1 MKLKTQWLLLA
12 SFSILPYLVLV
23 VAGAWWMY
31 STGWWLWWVVGAA
44 LVTVVGWPLIS
55 LLQRRTPMPA
65 PRGTGPSTDWSPAG
79 RAAWSDV
86 EQMANRLKDEDIP
99 LDDPQAL
106 ITLSR
111 EIVETV
117 AHTFHAR
124 SKNPLLEVPVP
135 HLLQIVE
142 LVARDL
148 RETFSANIPGSHI
161 LTIHDLQRLQRLV
174 RVAPTLYRLYR
185 VVALVV
191 NPTTA
196 LARELSGMAQ
206 EKMLSASTD
215 ETKRWAV
222 QFAVRKIGYYAIE
235 LYSGNLVLRGIEFQP
250 YVTQRSQ
257 QAITEEQ
264 QRSTAL
270 ANEPFRI
277 LVIGQVKAGKSSLVN
292 ALFGETR
299 AAVDVVPRTKAVEPY
314 LLERD
319 GLKRAIILD
328 TAGYEDA
335 SRTEAALEQAQDEIE
350 RCDLILMVSSALSA
364 ARDAD
369 RRLLDQV
376 RLLFQ
381 KNPDREF
388 PPLVVA
394 LTHIDQVRPFR
405 EWNPP
410 YDLVQADSPKA
421 KQIREAVEVTAAD
434 LQVELDRVVPVCLLP
449 GKVYNV
455 DEGLIPAILGS
466 LSAAQRAKYLR
477 CLREYR
483 DEQYWKQLGQQA
495 AGAGRILVRTGVR
508 LLQEAARSLIG
519 TGADS
524 GPPPPS
530 RP

>member
-44 LVTVVGWPLIS
+44 LVTVIGWPLVS
-55 LLQRRTPMPA
+55 LLQKRTPMPA
-65 PRGTGPSTDWSPAG
+65 PRGTDPASDWSPAG
-79 RAAWSDV
+79 RAAWEKV
-86 EQMANRLKDEDIP
+86 EQIARRLENEDIP

-106 ITLSR
+106 ITLSK

-117 AHTFHAR
+117 ARSFYAH

-191 NPTTA
+191 NPATA

-250 YVTQRSQ
+250 YVTQHSQ
-257 QAITEEQ
+257 QSIANEQ
-264 QRSTAL
+264 QRTTAL

-277 LVIGQVKAGKSSLVN
+277 LIIGQVKAGKSSLVN

-299 AAVDVVPRTKAVEPY
+299 AAVDVVPRTRGVEPY

-335 SRTEAALEQAQDEIE
+335 SQTERALEQAEAELE
-350 RCDLILMVSSALSA
+350 RCDLIVLVSSALTA

-369 RRLLDQV
+369 RKLLDQV
-376 RLLFQ
+376 RNFFQ
-381 KNPDREF
+381 QNPNREF

-394 LTHIDQVRPFR
+394 LTHIDQLRPFR
-405 EWNPP
+405 EWSPP
-410 YDLVQADSPKA
+410 YDLVRAETPKA
-421 KQIREAVEVTAAD
+421 KQIREGVEATAAD
-434 LQVELDRVVPVCLLP
+434 LQVPIDRVVPVCLAP
-449 GKVYNV
+449 GMLYNV
-455 DEGLIPAILGS
+455 DEGLVPAILGS
-466 LSAAQRAKYLR
+466 LGAAQRAKYLR
-477 CLREYR
+477 CLKEYR

-495 AGAGRILVRTGVR
+495 AGAGRILLRTGAK
-508 LLQEAARSLIG
+508 LFQEAAHSILG
-519 TGADS
+519 TGRD
-524 GPPPPS
+524 GTPPPRS
-530 RP
+530 